1 MVTLNSIDEGDSV
14 SLLSRGISGGSV
26 QKPLGLFN
34 FKPRGL
40 FPKVLGSAA
49 SRSKQVPRG
58 LRREIWALGGLDCK
72 GRRLGGRRERERGS
86 RWIDVREKSC
96 IA

>member
-1 MVTLNSIDEGDSV
+1 MREILYLSCQGEYLGDLCKSPWV
-14 SLLSRGISGGSV
+14 FLISNQGG
-26 QKPLGLFN
+26 F
-34 FKPRGL
+34 

-86 RWIDVREKSC
+86 RWIDVREKRC
-96 IA
+96 IV